1 MSSKERSL
9 ARAMARSKTCSSD
22 VLAEI
27 TERKCGIDENG
38 GILGA
43 YDLYLRAYAM
53 LGSPARRVAVVL

>member
-1 MSSKERSL
+1 
-9 ARAMARSKTCSSD
+9 MARSKTCSSD